1 MMKSFAVVAAVAA
14 ALVAGQAQ
22 AADGPLRWGAGKQS
36 SQNYT
41 VNGTLVS
48 ALSKEGVEARLQ
60 SYGGDGV
67 FLPMINAGR
76 LDFAATPSAGP
87 REAYLGL
94 ESFGGV
100 KNDKLRLAGIVMS
113 YATGIM
119 VRADSGIKTMADLK
133 GKRIAYGY
141 TTQPTLK
148 ANVQGML
155 ATGGVGIDD
164 VETVLV
170 PTVPAGVAELISG
183 KVDAALFALRGGK
196 AVEADAQLG
205 GIRFLPVANTPEN
218 QKTVREYMPTAF
230 IADVK
235 PSKGQP
241 GIAEVTPSVHFDYVL
256 VTSADV
262 PVDTVYKIVEA
273 LDKQGDEIRS
283 HRITDSFSTDRL
295 RPHDLG
301 VPVHEGAEKYFKE
314 HGID

>member
-1 MMKSFAVVAAVAA
+1 MMKSLAIATSLIASLATGA
-14 ALVAGQAQ
+14 ALAE
-22 AADGPLRWGAGKQS
+22 DEPLRWGAGKQS
-36 SQNYT
+36 SQNYA
-41 VNGTLVS
+41 VNGVLVS
-48 ALSKEGVEARLQ
+48 ALSKENTTARLQ
-60 SYGGDGV
+60 SYGGAGV

-76 LDFAATPSAGP
+76 LDFAATPSPGP
-87 REAYLGL
+87 LEAYEGT

-119 VRADSGIKTMADLK
+119 VRADAGISTIADLK

-148 ANVQGML
+148 KNVQGML
-155 ATGGVGIDD
+155 ATGGVKIEDM
-164 VETVLV
+164 ETVLV

-205 GIRFLPVANTPEN
+205 GIRFLPIPNTPEN
-218 QKTVREYMPTAF
+218 QKTIREYMPTAF
-230 IADVK
+230 LADVE

-241 GIAEVTPSVHFDYVL
+241 GVAETTSSVHFDYVL

-262 PVDTVYKIVEA
+262 ADETVQNV
-273 LDKQGDEIRS
+273 LDGLVKQGDELRS
-283 HRITDSFSTDRL
+283 HRVTDSFSRERL
-295 RPHDLG
+295 KPADLG
-301 VPVHEGAEKYFKE
+301 VPIHPGAEKYFAE
-314 HGID
+314 NGIN